1 MLLFPEPDQN
11 SSMYSSYFAEPVHGM
26 GLGPNPAVN
35 QSNNC
40 RLVVTGQDQTGFW
53 TRFSRGTVR
62 TGPGSGMSEPD
73 RRTPSLITTYTHGW
87 LRTHP
92 RYCVVLEYDL
102 EASAP

>member
-1 MLLFPEPDQN
+1 MLLLPEAEPDQN
-11 SSMYSSYFAEPVHGM
+11 SSMHSSYFAEPVHGM

-40 RLVVTGQDQTGFW
+40 RLVVRIRQVW